1 MKMEVVYIWIYVCV
15 LIIFMDLKKNIV
27 YYYDDMI
34 GTFHYATGHPMKPFR
49 ATMTYELL
57 KTYNILPKLDIVN
70 LDIATHMN
78 RCATEEVMT
87 TFHSDEYI
95 DLIKN
100 SL

>member
-1 MKMEVVYIWIYVCV
+1 
-15 LIIFMDLKKNIV
+15 MDLNKKNIV

-34 GTFHYATGHPMKPFR
+34 GTFHYSTGHPMKPFR

-57 KTYNILPKLDIVN
+57 KVYDVTSKMEIVDLDTAKV
-70 LDIATHMN
+70 MN
-78 RCATEEVMT
+78 RAATEENMT

-100 SL
+100 VTP